1 MEQVVQDAVQKR
13 TFSGAV
19 LVARGSEILLSKGYG
34 LANVEWDIPNAPTTK
49 FRLGSITKQFTA
61 ASILLLEER
70 GRLKT
75 DERLK
80 TYLPDIP
87 SAWDRITVKNLLTHT
102 SGIPN
107 FTALASYPE
116 LQVAPTSPDKIIAT
130 LKDRALDFEPGE
142 KMLYS
147 NSGYI
152 VLGAII
158 ERLSGGSYAD
168 FVTKNLFAPLGMTDS
183 GYDSNTAIIPRRA
196 AGYTAGPAGPLN
208 AGYIHMSVPHAA
220 GALYS
225 TTLDLLKWEQ
235 ALFGGK
241 VLQPASLQKMTT
253 PFKNDY
259 AFGLVVRTTKEGRK
273 VVEHNGGIDGFNTHL
288 AYYPESKI
296 TVIVLA
302 NLNGQAPAQIGSS
315 LELLAHGEALP
326 HVTERREITLPAA
339 ALQKY
344 VGTYELQPG
353 MNLMVTVDDGHVMAQ
368 LTGQGKAMIYP
379 EAENRFFFRVVDA
392 QIDFNGDAGGTVTSA
407 TLHQNGRDLTAMK
420 ISSTVAPPRAHAAIT
435 LPLEKL
441 SSLVGTYEMQGGVT
455 MVIALEGDHLTT
467 QLSGQPA
474 FRIFAES
481 ESTFFLRVVDAT
493 LEFERNASG
502 AVTGVTLRQGSVTN
516 RGTRR

>member
-1 MEQVVQDAVQKR
+1 
-13 TFSGAV
+13 
-19 LVARGSEILLSKGYG
+19 
-34 LANVEWDIPNAPTTK
+34 
-49 FRLGSITKQFTA
+49 
-61 ASILLLEER
+61 
-70 GRLKT
+70 
-75 DERLK
+75 
-80 TYLPDIP
+80 
-87 SAWDRITVKNLLTHT
+87 
-102 SGIPN
+102 
-107 FTALASYPE
+107 
-116 LQVAPTSPDKIIAT
+116 
-130 LKDRALDFEPGE
+130 
-142 KMLYS
+142 
-147 NSGYI
+147 

-158 ERLSGGSYAD
+158 ERLTGGSYGD
-168 FVTKNLFAPLGMTDS
+168 FVTTNFFAPLGMTDS

-196 AGYTAGPAGPLN
+196 AGYTAGLAGPLN

-259 AFGLVVRTTKEGRK
+259 AFGLVVHTTKEGRK

-315 LELLAHGEALP
+315 LESLAHGDGMPPAAE
-326 HVTERREITLPAA
+326 REITRPDAALPAA
-339 ALQKY
+339 R
-344 VGTYELQPG
+344 T
-353 MNLMVTVDDGHVMAQ
+353 
-368 LTGQGKAMIYP
+368 
-379 EAENRFFFRVVDA
+379 
-392 QIDFNGDAGGTVTSA
+392 
-407 TLHQNGRDLTAMK
+407 
-420 ISSTVAPPRAHAAIT
+420 HAAVT
-435 LPLEKL
+435 LPIEKL
-441 SSLVGTYEMQGGVT
+441 SRLVGTYDMQGGVT
-455 MVIALEGDHLTT
+455 MTIALEGDHLTT

-493 LEFERNASG
+493 LEFDRNTSG
-502 AVTGVTLRQGSVTN
+502 AVTGVMLRQGSVTN

>member
-1 MEQVVQDAVQKR
+1 MKCLAMRNTLTVAALFLLTLATTASSQDAARMERVVQDAVQKR

-34 LANVEWDIPNAPTTK
+34 LANVEWDVPNAPTTK

-87 SAWDRITVKNLLTHT
+87 PAWDRITVRNLLTHT

-107 FTALASYPE
+107 FTALASYHD
-116 LQVAPTSPDKIIAT
+116 LQVSPTSPDKIIAM
-130 LKDRALDFEPGE
+130 LKERPLDFEPGE

-147 NSGYI
+147 NSGYV

-158 ERLSGGSYAD
+158 ERVTGGSYAE

-196 AGYTAGPAGPLN
+196 AGYTSGPAGPLN

-259 AFGLVVRTTKEGRK
+259 AFGLLVHTTKEGRK

-288 AYYPESKI
+288 AYYPDSKI

-315 LELLAHGEALP
+315 LESLAHGDALP
-326 HVTERREITLPAA
+326 QVTERREGTPPDAAIPA
-339 ALQKY
+339 
-344 VGTYELQPG
+344 
-353 MNLMVTVDDGHVMAQ
+353 
-368 LTGQGKAMIYP
+368 
-379 EAENRFFFRVVDA
+379 
-392 QIDFNGDAGGTVTSA
+392 
-407 TLHQNGRDLTAMK
+407 
-420 ISSTVAPPRAHAAIT
+420 PRAHAAIT
-435 LPLEKL
+435 LSIEKL
-441 SSLVGTYEMQGGVT
+441 SRLVGTYDMQGGVT
-455 MVIALEGDHLTT
+455 MSIALEGDHLTT

-493 LEFERNASG
+493 LEFDRNASG
-502 AVTGVTLRQGSVTN
+502 AVAGVTLRQGSVTN